1 MNKGIYRLVWNSG
14 MGALQVVSEVAK
26 SKSCG
31 GSVTGS
37 GPGAR
42 TSRKGTRAAWPLA
55 LLSLGI
61 ASAVC
66 AAPYDVTTGA
76 DAGAGSLRE
85 AMLGSGLLH
94 IDSAVSTIAL
104 TSGITLYAGPVELIA
119 NGPLT
124 ITGPGLIGSGHA
136 LELAGNGNGFL
147 TTTITGQFNGQ
158 VGSGGTSSAGAPGL
172 GGNAAGGAGTHGMV
186 SAGSAAITGSY
197 FDLSSNATLTGG
209 HGGISPVL
217 GAGGTGGNGASGG
230 TGQAGGAGGAGANG
244 QAASSGGAGVSGYAS
259 RITSSG
265 LISGGNGANGSAG
278 GIGGAGGTGGNSTD
292 AAKYGGAGGAGGRG
306 GNGSNGGAG
315 GNGIEG
321 GTLEIV
327 NRGTIQGGNGGTAGG
342 GGAGGAGGVAG
353 TGTKPPV
360 PGGGGM
366 DGVGGANGL
375 AGTAGSGGVGILL
388 SGDSSIVNSGTIS
401 GGLGNGGAG
410 PRANAIELRYGDNT
424 LTLES
429 GSVIN
434 GNVVSFSGG
443 SDKLVLGGDSNVSA
457 NTFDLGSLGA
467 VGDAKQ
473 YQGFGS
479 FAKAGNSTW
488 TLTGYDSTG
497 KNWDVTAGT
506 LILSNNAELSGSV
519 NINTP
524 GTLRAGNSYIAGNLF
539 NEGKLVLDTPASA
552 AAALDIGGTF
562 TQSSQGTLQISV
574 LSDSQYSKLYMDG
587 DAYLD
592 GKLNIDVKQGNT
604 LALGNVLTD
613 IIRTDGTITGQ
624 FSAVT
629 DNSFLFNFTP
639 TYHIDSIDLDVV
651 ADSSGGGNSVSGS
664 IQALGN
670 SPARGAA
677 QVLDGVIASNP
688 NGRLASYFVPLT
700 SAEEVSRAVSE
711 SLPMVSGSSEAARTA
726 LNGINGVVQAR
737 SEQVRG
743 LSSGDVAFT
752 DQHLWIKPFGSWAD
766 QESRGGVPGVNTSVG
781 GLAFGLDASLN
792 ERWMLGTAFVYA
804 NADTRN
810 SGDSA
815 RQSLKTD
822 VYQLVGYGTYHLGDN
837 TDLNFQIDGGQNHN
851 EGKRDIDFAGLKA
864 KSNYDSWTAHAGVS
878 LDHTI
883 SLGTATR
890 FTPSVRADYTWI
902 KDEAYSEKGAEDLN
916 LKAKSRT
923 TDQFILG
930 VDGKLSHDLTQQLNV
945 SGNLGVGYDFLAD
958 KDSITSSFAGAPGA
972 SFTTYGGDAQRWLV
986 RGGTGLTYK
995 VSDRV
1000 QVGVRYDLEKRS
1012 DYLNQTASAEARWAF

>member
-1 MNKGIYRLVWNSG
+1 MNKGIYRLVWNRCL
-14 MGALQVVSEVAK
+14 GAPQVVSEVAK
-26 SKSCG
+26 SNACG
-31 GSVTGS
+31 GPGEIS
-37 GPGAR
+37 GPGACP
-42 TSRKGTRAAWPLA
+42 SRVGSKAWPLA
-55 LLSLGI
+55 LLSLAIGS
-61 ASAVC
+61 SAFAV
-66 AAPYDVTTGA
+66 PYDVTSGA
-76 DAGAGSLRE
+76 NAGAGSLRE
-85 AMLGSGLLH
+85 AMLGGGSLH

-124 ITGPGLIGSGHA
+124 ITGPGLVGSGHA
-136 LELAGNGNGFL
+136 LELQGDGNGFL

-158 VGSGGTSSAGAPGL
+158 VGSGGITSAGAPGL

-217 GAGGTGGNGASGG
+217 GVGGTGGNGTSGMQ
-230 TGQAGGAGGAGANG
+230 GQAGGAGGAGTSG

-259 RITSSG
+259 RMTNSG
-265 LISGGNGANGSAG
+265 LISGGNGANGAAG
-278 GIGGAGGTGGNSTD
+278 GIGGAGGAGGSSSGGGKYGGN
-292 AAKYGGAGGAGGRG
+292 GGAGGQG
-306 GNGSNGGAG
+306 GNGSNGGTG

-321 GTLEIV
+321 GTLEII

-342 GGAGGAGGVAG
+342 GGAGGAGGIAGAG
-353 TGTKPPV
+353 TLPPAGV
-360 PGGGGM
+360 SGM
-366 DGVGGANGL
+366 DGANGANGL
-375 AGTAGSGGVGILL
+375 AGTAGSGGIGILL
-388 SGDSSIVNSGTIS
+388 SGDSSIVNSGTIA

-410 PRANAIELRYGDNT
+410 PRANAIELHYGGNT

-434 GNVVSFSGG
+434 GNVVSFSGS

-457 NTFDLGSLGA
+457 NTFDLGALGA
-467 VGDAKQ
+467 QGSSKQ
-473 YQGFGS
+473 YQGFGRFEKEGS
-479 FAKAGNSTW
+479 STW

-592 GKLNIDVKQGNT
+592 GTLNIDVKQGNT
-604 LALGNVLTD
+604 LALGNILTD

-664 IQALGN
+664 VQALGN

-677 QVLDGVIASNP
+677 QVLDGVIANNP
-688 NGRLASYFVPLT
+688 TGRLASYFIPLT
-700 SAEEVSRAVSE
+700 TQEEVANAASE
-711 SLPMVSGSSEAARTA
+711 TLPLMTGASTEAARTA
-726 LNGINGVVQAR
+726 LSGINGVIQAR
-737 SEQVRG
+737 SESVRG
-743 LSSGDVAFT
+743 VSSGDVAFT

-766 QESRGGVPGVNTSVG
+766 QESSGNLPGFNTRVG

-792 ERWMLGTAFVYA
+792 ERLLLGAAFVYA
-804 NADTRN
+804 NAETRN
-810 SGDSA
+810 SGAVS
-815 RQSLKTD
+815 RQQLSTN
-822 VYQLVGYGTYHLGDN
+822 VYQLVGYGTYQLDHDI
-837 TDLNFQIDGGQNHN
+837 DLSFQIDAGQNHN
-851 EGKRDIDFAGLKA
+851 EGKRNIDFAGLKA

-878 LDHTI
+878 LDRTF
-883 SLGTATR
+883 SLSTATR

-902 KDEAYSEKGAEDLN
+902 KDEAYNEKGADVLN
-916 LKAKSRT
+916 LQAKSRT

-930 VDGKLSHDLTQQLNV
+930 VDGKLSHDLTDRVNL

-958 KDSITSSFAGAPGA
+958 RNSITTSFAGAPGA
-972 SFTTYGGDAQRWLV
+972 AFTTYGGDAQRWLV

-995 VSDRV
+995 VSDQV
-1000 QVGVRYDLEKRS
+1000 QLGVRYDLEKRS